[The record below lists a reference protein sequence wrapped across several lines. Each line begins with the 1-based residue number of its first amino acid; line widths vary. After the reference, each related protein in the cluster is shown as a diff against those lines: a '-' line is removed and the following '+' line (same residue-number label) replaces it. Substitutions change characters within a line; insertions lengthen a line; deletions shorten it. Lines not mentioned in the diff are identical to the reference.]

1 MAENQYSRDYK
12 NGESDDRDEDP
23 LAELARIVGYD
34 VAADDSHDQEND
46 AGLEVDLEA
55 ELMRELEAGDDQAI
69 GHDEDEPAVAK
80 IETEE
85 EGISDDFD
93 FGDLSS
99 EFDLAT
105 DDSNSDELEDDASV
119 LDATSNDD
127 AIASLDEA
135 VNAEQAENEDVSDTP
150 VIDFDAFY
158 STFSL
163 SDGEEEKAP
172 DSDET
177 LTSSEDAIES
187 DAIVSE
193 EVVREPADGANP
205 FDLDALFA
213 QSMGDEDSLEG
224 TPPGAQL
231 TEEPEIDL
239 TSLSLE
245 DLHSEIEKTATE
257 DEQSDGV
264 TPDPVQAGAERIAD
278 EADTRSDQPAAMHPF
293 ADSTDLPPLDFD
305 ALFEGDITE
314 SDFEPESELD
324 LEGIDFSDPDGD
336 AQHSETA
343 ESEATQEHST
353 GSQGAKNDMNRPPS
367 NDGPGK
373 EPKNEQWPNARQ
385 ETDETALSLEAEL
398 QAAFDALE
406 GKPGSEQGQT
416 DPYRP
421 EQAMYPSSDPYG
433 DYEGDAEFSA
443 TLAELDNA
451 SRSEDGSYD
460 EESISSPDEDH
471 SAPVEEEPIR
481 PFQSYATPKP
491 LATPDA
497 GDYAEHDNSVNEAAE
512 EQELD
517 LGDLLAAEIGEVESS
532 VRSDETDYD
541 PSPFDAGDIVE
552 DDMAP
557 DDMGVIDVP
566 EYEEEETAATVPL
579 DEDLNMS
586 LEDELA
592 AISVDGDASTYSANA
607 SDDRSEEPYDES
619 EFLSEYADPAV
630 AAEVAAHANAL
641 SHEFNDQSTHYEQEA
656 PDWTDEPIEEFSEGD
671 DFDDD
676 DYPQQGYA
684 AAARYADDEFDPE
697 FAMDEFPELDEI
709 RGESG
714 RSKLLYGGVAV
725 VALLLVGGAGF
736 YWWDS
741 SLGSSGQ
748 GEPPVIAASS
758 DPVKIKPADPGGKT
772 VPNQDL
778 AVYDR
783 VAGDG
788 AETPTQENLVSTEE
802 EPIDVVQR
810 TLNPESLPLEGRNG
824 VAEPVG
830 SPAKSEDRLTADSM
844 NPDPAAA
851 AEDSYGVAPKRVRT
865 LIVKPDGTIVSREQE
880 PDAERSA
887 FASDAST
894 TGEDLPVSSS
904 ARLSVQETGA
914 ASASQEPLPGSN
926 AASGQQS
933 AAAALPPIDEN
944 IRNSGEIPLPAARP
958 TSAAATASSS
968 QTQTQLASAA
978 ATTTSA
984 AETANADGAGTNL
997 RSSIE
1002 APVPTSRPAEQP
1014 VDIVEA
1020 VTDRGNLAGSSQT
1033 ASAGGYSVQI
1043 SSQVSEDAARADYNR
1058 QAQQYASV
1066 LGGRNAQIVR
1076 ADIEGRG
1083 VFYRVRIPAGSKE
1096 EATRLCD
1103 SLKSAGG
1110 NCFVAR

>member
-1 MAENQYSRDYK
+1 MSMAENQYSRDYK

-34 VAADDSHDQEND
+34 VDAEDSQDQQNEVD
-46 AGLEVDLEA
+46 LEVDLEE
-55 ELMRELEAGDDQAI
+55 ELMRELDAGDDQAT
-69 GHDEDEPAVAK
+69 GHRVDDAAVARTAIDHE
-80 IETEE
+80 IE
-85 EGISDDFD
+85 ISDDFD
-93 FGDLSS
+93 FGDLSG
-99 EFDLAT
+99 EFESAT
-105 DDSNSDELEDDASV
+105 DENNSNEPEVDSSLPDAPSVDDDA
-119 LDATSNDD
+119 L
-127 AIASLDEA
+127 ASLDEA
-135 VNAEQAENEDVSDTP
+135 ADAERTDDEGVSDTP

-163 SDGEEEKAP
+163 SGEAETEEP
-172 DSDET
+172 VSDEAP
-177 LTSSEDAIES
+177 TSDIVELEDQEQK
-187 DAIVSE
+187 
-193 EVVREPADGANP
+193 PADEPNP

-213 QSMGDEDSLEG
+213 QSIEDEDAPQEKS
-224 TPPGAQL
+224 PGAEL
-231 TEEPEIDL
+231 TEEPEADFE
-239 TSLSLE
+239 SLSLE
-245 DLHSEIEKTATE
+245 DLHAEIEKTAS
-257 DEQSDGV
+257 DDKQSDDV
-264 TPDPVQAGAERIAD
+264 TPDAVGAVAEEIKG
-278 EADTRSDQPAAMHPF
+278 EAETLPDQPAALHPF

-314 SDFEPESELD
+314 NDFEPESELD
-324 LEGIDFSDPDGD
+324 LEGIDFSDPDED

-343 ESEATQEHST
+343 ESEAFQEHNT

-406 GKPGSEQGQT
+406 GKSGSEQSPA

-421 EQAMYPSSDPYG
+421 EQAMYPSPDPYG
-433 DYEGDAEFSA
+433 DHEGDAEFTA

-451 SRSEDGSYD
+451 SRSEDGPYS
-460 EESISSPDEDH
+460 EEAIASPDDDHAAPMEED
-471 SAPVEEEPIR
+471 PIR

-497 GDYAEHDNSVNEAAE
+497 DSSAEYDNPVDEAAD
-512 EQELD
+512 EQGLD

-532 VRSDETDYD
+532 VGSDETDYD
-541 PSPFDAGDIVE
+541 QSPFDAGDIVE

-557 DDMGVIDVP
+557 DDMGVIEVP

-579 DEDLNMS
+579 DEDLNLS

-592 AISVDGDASTYSANA
+592 AISVDVDASSYSASA

-641 SHEFNDQSTHYEQEA
+641 SHEFSDQSTHYEQEA

-671 DFDDD
+671 DFEDD

-684 AAARYADDEFDPE
+684 ATARYAEEDLDPE

-709 RGESG
+709 RSESG
-714 RSKLLYGGVAV
+714 RSKLVYGGVAV

-741 SLGSSGQ
+741 SLQSSGQ

-810 TLNPESLPLEGRNG
+810 TLNPESLPLEGRSG

-830 SPAKSEDRLTADSM
+830 SSAKSEDRLTANSM

-851 AEDSYGVAPKRVRT
+851 ADESYGVAPKRVRT

-880 PDAERSA
+880 PNAERSA
-887 FASDAST
+887 FANDAST
-894 TGEDLPVSSS
+894 SGEDLPVSSS
-904 ARLSVQETGA
+904 ARLSVQETGETSA
-914 ASASQEPLPGSN
+914 AQEPLPGSS
-926 AASGQQS
+926 AASGQQ
-933 AAAALPPIDEN
+933 AAASALPPIDEN

-958 TSAAATASSS
+958 ASTAATTSANQS
-968 QTQTQLASAA
+968 QTQLASA
-978 ATTTSA
+978 TTTRA

-997 RSSIE
+997 RSSIQ

-1043 SSQVSEDAARADYNR
+1043 SSQASEDAARADYNR

-1103 SLKSAGG
+1103 SLKNAGG

>member
-1 MAENQYSRDYK
+1 MSMAENQYSRDYK

-23 LAELARIVGYD
+23 LAELARIVGYNVD
-34 VAADDSHDQEND
+34 AEESQDQEND
-46 AGLEVDLEA
+46 TNLEVDLEA
-55 ELMRELEAGDDQAI
+55 ELMRELDAGDDQAI
-69 GHDEDEPAVAK
+69 GHVEDEAAVAK

-85 EGISDDFD
+85 EGVSVDFD

-99 EFDLAT
+99 EFDLAS
-105 DDSNSDELEDDASV
+105 DGSNTDELDDDASL
-119 LDATSNDD
+119 LDVSSIDDD
-127 AIASLDEA
+127 AIASLDQA
-135 VNAEQAENEDVSDTP
+135 VDAKRTENEDVSDTP

-163 SDGEEEKAP
+163 SDGENVEAP
-172 DSDET
+172 ASDET
-177 LTSSEDAIES
+177 LTSSEDSIES
-187 DAIVSE
+187 DAIISE
-193 EVVREPADGANP
+193 EVVREPGDEPTP
-205 FDLDALFA
+205 FDLDALFVR
-213 QSMGDEDSLEG
+213 SIEDEDSPEE
-224 TPPGAQL
+224 TPPGAEL
-231 TEEPEIDL
+231 TEEPEVDL
-239 TSLSLE
+239 EALSLE
-245 DLHSEIEKTATE
+245 DLHSLIEKTASE
-257 DEQSDGV
+257 DKQSNDV
-264 TPDPVQAGAERIAD
+264 TPDPVQVGAEEITE

-293 ADSTDLPPLDFD
+293 ADSPDLPPLDFD

-314 SDFEPESELD
+314 NDFDLESELD
-324 LEGIDFSDPDGD
+324 PEGIDFSDPDGD
-336 AQHSETA
+336 AQHSEAA
-343 ESEATQEHST
+343 EPEAFQEHST

-406 GKPGSEQGQT
+406 GKSGSEQGQA
-416 DPYRP
+416 DPNRP

-433 DYEGDAEFSA
+433 DYEGDAEFTA

-451 SRSEDGSYD
+451 SRSDDGPYN
-460 EESISSPDEDH
+460 EETISSPDEDH
-471 SAPVEEEPIR
+471 STPVEEEPIR

-491 LATPDA
+491 LATSDA
-497 GDYAEHDNSVNEAAE
+497 DGYAEHDNPVNEAAE
-512 EQELD
+512 EQGLD

-532 VRSDETDYD
+532 VGSDETDYD
-541 PSPFDAGDIVE
+541 QSPFDAGDIVE

-566 EYEEEETAATVPL
+566 EHEEEETAATVPL

-592 AISVDGDASTYSANA
+592 AISVDGDVSSYTANA

-619 EFLSEYADPAV
+619 EFLSEYTDPAV

-641 SHEFNDQSTHYEQEA
+641 SHEFNDQSTHFEQEA

-671 DFDDD
+671 DFEDD

-684 AAARYADDEFDPE
+684 ASARYAEDDFDPE

-709 RGESG
+709 RSESG

-894 TGEDLPVSSS
+894 SGEDLPVSSS
-904 ARLSVQETGA
+904 ARLSVQETGETSPA
-914 ASASQEPLPGSN
+914 QEPLPGSS
-926 AASGQQS
+926 ATSGQQ
-933 AAAALPPIDEN
+933 AAASALPPIDEN

-958 TSAAATASSS
+958 ASTAAATSSNQS
-968 QTQTQLASAA
+968 QTQLASATTA
-978 ATTTSA
+978 AT
-984 AETANADGAGTNL
+984 ETANTEAAGTNL
-997 RSSIE
+997 RSSIQ

-1033 ASAGGYSVQI
+1033 ASSGGYSVQI

-1096 EATRLCD
+1096 DATRLCD
-1103 SLKSAGG
+1103 SLKNAGG